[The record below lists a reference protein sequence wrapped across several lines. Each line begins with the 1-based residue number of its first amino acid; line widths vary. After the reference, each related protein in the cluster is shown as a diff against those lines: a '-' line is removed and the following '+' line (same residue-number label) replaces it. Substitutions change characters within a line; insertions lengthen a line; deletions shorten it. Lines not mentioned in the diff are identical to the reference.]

1 MCLANL
7 IKFFIHFDHQNM
19 LYLSIIILSYLI
31 KMLKK
36 IDKNKT
42 LLTLFI
48 IFKD

>member
-1 MCLANL
+1 
-7 IKFFIHFDHQNM
+7 M

-48 IFKD
+48 IFIFIHKD